1 MNQRE
6 RTRRRLRIPAVGQSG
21 TADSGGARSKPSI
34 KVNVDELVLNGVLVG
49 GRYRIGD
56 AFENELSRLL
66 TEQGLPLDTTTA
78 SCDRLDG
85 GAISLDQ
92 TMKAATIGSRIA
104 DAVYRGFAS
113 IGSDAHSRDPS
124 TPSYSGKSNRSRP

>member
-6 RTRRRLRIPAVGQSG
+6 RMRRRLRIADVSQSG
-21 TADSGGARSKPSI
+21 TADSAGARSKSSI
-34 KVNVDELVLNGVLVG
+34 KVNIDELVLNGVLVG
-49 GRYRIGD
+49 ERHRIGA

-66 TEQGLPLDTTTA
+66 TEQSLPLDTTTGR
-78 SCDRLDG
+78 CDRLDG

-92 TMKAATIGSRIA
+92 TMKAGTIGSRIA

-113 IGSDAHSRDPS
+113 IGSDARRRDPAM
-124 TPSYSGKSNRSRP
+124 PSDSGKLTKSRS

>member
-6 RTRRRLRIPAVGQSG
+6 RMRRRLRIPDVSQSG
-21 TADSGGARSKPSI
+21 TADYAGVRSKSSI
-34 KVNVDELVLNGVLVG
+34 KVNIDELVLNGVLVG
-49 GRYRIGD
+49 ARHRIGA

-66 TEQGLPLDTTTA
+66 TEQSLPLDTTTGRW
-78 SCDRLDG
+78 DRLDG

-92 TMKAATIGSRIA
+92 TMEAGTIASRIA

-113 IGSDAHSRDPS
+113 IGSDTHSRDPS
-124 TPSYSGKSNRSRP
+124 TPPYSGKSNRSRP

>member
-6 RTRRRLRIPAVGQSG
+6 RMRRRLRIPDVSQSE
-21 TADSGGARSKPSI
+21 TADSAGARSKSSI
-34 KVNVDELVLNGVLVG
+34 IVNIDELVLNGVLVG
-49 GRYRIGD
+49 ERHRIGA

-66 TEQGLPLDTTTA
+66 TEQSLPLDTTTA

-85 GAISLDQ
+85 GAIALDQ
-92 TMKAATIGSRIA
+92 TTKTGTIGSRIA
-104 DAVYRGFAS
+104 AAVYRGFAS